1 MTFNYRLM
9 RVLDASY
16 PSLLD
21 EHRPGRL
28 GSLLGKLL
36 AIGYQLTGKT
46 RYDNYRLER
55 VLDMPILVIP
65 TVANPKLLR
74 TGAFFA
80 KTLASTAVADGA
92 DVLDLGTGSGIC
104 ALLAARSA
112 RRVVAVDINATA
124 IHCAGIN
131 ASLNRLEQRI
141 DLRHGDLFD
150 PVARER
156 FDLVLFNPPFMIGTP
171 KDDRDAA
178 WRSVDTAER
187 FAAGLANHLKPGGT
201 ALLLLSSFGDAG
213 TTFESQLRAH
223 GYKLGVFARRRFV
236 NETITILR
244 ASLQDVQQTGL

>member
-1 MTFNYRLM
+1 M
-9 RVLDASY
+9 LDASC

-21 EHRPGRL
+21 EQRPGRL
-28 GSLLGKLL
+28 GAVLGKLL
-36 AIGYQLTGKT
+36 AIGYQLTGKH
-46 RYDNYRLER
+46 RYDNYRLEH
-55 VLDMPILVIP
+55 VLDMPILVMP

-74 TGAFFA
+74 TGSFFA

-104 ALLAARSA
+104 ALFAARSA

-124 IHCAGIN
+124 IRCAGIN
-131 ASLNRLEQRI
+131 AALNRLEHRI

-150 PVARER
+150 PVAEER
-156 FDLVLFNPPFMIGTP
+156 FDLVLFNPPFIIGTP

-187 FAAGLANHLKPGGT
+187 FAAGLAKHLKPGGT

-213 TTFESQLRAH
+213 STFEAQLRAH
-223 GYKLGVFARRRFV
+223 GYKLDVFARRRFV
-236 NETITILR
+236 NETISILR
-244 ASLQDVQQTGL
+244 ASPQGAQ